1 VLAPWKPRDIHS
13 ERENQVKPIKM
24 FGLAILAALMGMAFA
39 ATSSALAENTALC
52 AADEAAC
59 AEPVEHVHEET
70 LSGAGQAV
78 LLSSSLTVKCDV
90 LFLGDTLAGVP
101 NDAGTSPLIIH
112 GSFTYSNC
120 NNSCTATEENGP
132 AEIKV
137 LKEGSELAKV
147 TGEGLV
153 HLVCSG
159 FINCRYN
166 GTGLKG
172 HGLGP
177 LTSSETNGST
187 TLSEQTTNKESGA
200 LCPST
205 AKLDITTTPLEPT
218 YIAAWLGYCVKTEH
232 TNGLYTDSNCK
243 TLGSNPPKHEFTYTL
258 VWGPVNWGKV
268 GETRCYDTLSHEGL
282 WKEFSNNSSKCPEG
296 SDDKERKS
304 LYENGT
310 IVVIE

>member
-1 VLAPWKPRDIHS
+1 
-13 ERENQVKPIKM
+13 M
-24 FGLAILAALMGMAFA
+24 FGLAVLAALMAMAFVGA
-39 ATSSALAENTALC
+39 SSAMAETTTLC
-52 AADEAAC
+52 TSDPASLSRGGGC
-59 AEPVEHVHEET
+59 GVEHVHETT
-70 LSGAGQAV
+70 LSGAQAT

-90 LFLGDTLAGVP
+90 LFLGDTLGEGSGA
-101 NDAGTSPLIIH
+101 PLIIH

-137 LKEGSELAKV
+137 LKEGSELASV

-187 TLSEQTTNKESGA
+187 TLSEQSTAKESGT

-205 AKLDITTTPLEPT
+205 AKLDITTTPLEPI
-218 YIAAWLGYCVKTEH
+218 YIGSKLLSYCVEYEH
-232 TNGLYTDSNCK
+232 EEGGLYQDSNCEEP
-243 TLGSNPPKHEFTYTL
+243 GEGAYEL
-258 VWGPVNWGKV
+258 VWGEPGLKV
-268 GETRCYDTLSHEGL
+268 GQEGCVIDYDGL
-282 WKEFSNNSSKCPEG
+282 WEEVNKVACAKDILKLTGGGQE
-296 SDDKERKS
+296 
-304 LYENGT
+304 LAT
-310 IVVIE
+310 ITKVE